1 MNPEVQVGPF
11 TSAAF
16 PPATPMSRLQPPP
29 TMPCPSSP
37 RPAHQIPRT
46 TPTHTNSTFSSPT
59 APTVTPLNMICG
71 PVTAGVPVRSRTFR
85 VTEPGPSL
93 SSVTFWVGSGEFT
106 DMLLLGNIG
115 KFCTVWELLSI
126 TVLNLRLFFL
136 AFTYQPLLLQSANTS
151 AVCL

>member
-16 PPATPMSRLQPPP
+16 PPATPMSRLQPTP

-37 RPAHQIPRT
+37 RPAHRIPRT

-59 APTVTPLNMICG
+59 APTVTPLNMTCG

-85 VTEPGPSL
+85 VTEPAPSL
-93 SSVTFWVGSGEFT
+93 SSATFWVGFA
-106 DMLLLGNIG
+106 
-115 KFCTVWELLSI
+115 KCTVVSRDGIKTLMMKVMVPSY
-126 TVLNLRLFFL
+126 THFQVFS
-136 AFTYQPLLLQSANTS
+136 QSQKEVTD
-151 AVCL
+151 VKV